1 MLAGISGLQSKKYKR
16 IIITRTLEP
25 VGRPIGYLPGGMDEK
40 LDPWI
45 GSIVDNFQ
53 NHFGDL
59 TYFHLMKDKGNIEI
73 SPLAFIRGRTFND
86 AFIIVDEAQNSTIH
100 ELKTIITRVGE
111 NSKIVLLGD
120 IDQIDTQYIDTYSNG
135 LTIILEKM
143 KNAKITGHVTLLKGE
158 RSELATLASKII

>member
-1 MLAGISGLQSKKYKR
+1 MLTRDDISLCTITGRAGSGKTFLTLLAGISGLQSKKYKR

-86 AFIIVDEAQNSTIH
+86 AFIIVD
-100 ELKTIITRVGE
+100 
-111 NSKIVLLGD
+111 
-120 IDQIDTQYIDTYSNG
+120 DTQYIDTYSNG